1 MTSVLLTFAGM
12 AVSPNSFLDKLQESF
27 AGPHDYFGGVVWN
40 GYDALGNA
48 NIYQP
53 AWFRNIMAAIDIPL
67 ATPIA
72 LSTLSTQYPGFFDA
86 VNNTIQFNNQNIKG
100 GK

>member
-1 MTSVLLTFAGM
+1 MNV
-12 AVSPNSFLDKLQESF
+12 LQESY
-27 AGPHDYFGGVVWN
+27 AGPHDYLGGVVWN

-48 NIYQP
+48 NVNQS
-53 AWFRNIMAAIDIPL
+53 AWIRNIMAAIDIPL

-86 VNNTIQFNNQNIKG
+86 VNNTIQLNNQKTKG
-100 GK
+100 SK